1 MNNRESSLLELFCW
15 MYSPSLNHT
24 HLILWELLLQLK
36 IHQKI
41 DRNSVF
47 ASPGAPPRPS
57 HTCCRSFFSIFFILP
72 RSRESL
78 LAPVGEK
85 SRWLLG
91 LKTVILTKRW
101 RGKFVMHHHHHCKH
115 IRKHVFHAF
124 FFFGTLLFEKKRRR
138 QLHMEGCAD
147 VLPRRFAWP
156 FFFTFFLD
164 PFLCV
169 CVLFFFRRLWT
180 FYLRETSS

>member
-1 MNNRESSLLELFCW
+1 

-115 IRKHVFHAF
+115 ILRKHVFHAF
-124 FFFGTLLFEKKRRR
+124 FFFGIVVFSKKK
-138 QLHMEGCAD
+138 D
-147 VLPRRFAWP
+147 VVNYIWRVV
-156 FFFTFFLD
+156 LD
-164 PFLCV
+164 PFFCCV

-180 FYLRETSS
+180 FYLRERPLHKTTTRRWFWQNELWDCF